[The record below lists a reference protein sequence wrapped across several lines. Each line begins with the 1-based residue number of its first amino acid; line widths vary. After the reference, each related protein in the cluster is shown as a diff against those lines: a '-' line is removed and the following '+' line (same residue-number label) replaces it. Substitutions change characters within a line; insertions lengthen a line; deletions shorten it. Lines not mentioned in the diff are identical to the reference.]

1 MESNQIPDE
10 QLVRG
15 VLAGDPHFHSYLQEK
30 YAGKLLYIIHN
41 IVRDQADA
49 EEILNDVL
57 YRIILDI
64 DTYVQTKASFKTW
77 IYRIAINCS
86 IDFLRTHKQPIQI
99 NQDVNV
105 ERLPIRYTETENSEM
120 LTPQIGILQGVL
132 EQMKERDR
140 TLLEMRY
147 GVRLTNEE
155 IANYLKL
162 NSSTVRVAL
171 HRARNRLKSK
181 LITYPEFKSYT
192 RDKNKRSEN
201 LRED

>member
-1 MESNQIPDE
+1 MPDE

-30 YAGKLLYIIHN
+30 YAGKLLCIIHN
-41 IVRDQADA
+41 IVRNQADA

-57 YRIILDI
+57 YRIISDI

-77 IYRIAINCS
+77 IYRIAINCA

-105 ERLPIRYTETENSEM
+105 ERLPIRYTETENSET

-132 EQMKERDR
+132 DQMKERDR
-140 TLLEMRY
+140 TLLEMCY
-147 GVRLTNEE
+147 DVRLTNKE

-181 LITYPEFKSYT
+181 LTSYPEFKNYI
-192 RDKNKRSEN
+192 DNQNKCSEN
-201 LRED
+201 PEEE